1 MKKVEMRLEERE
13 LFLMEFKIGISKKL
27 KKFGKIEKFKDFQLT
42 IQLKVNVKLKKKS
55 QSDLKDAKKE
65 ND

>member
-1 MKKVEMRLEERE
+1 
-13 LFLMEFKIGISKKL
+13 MEFKIGISKKL